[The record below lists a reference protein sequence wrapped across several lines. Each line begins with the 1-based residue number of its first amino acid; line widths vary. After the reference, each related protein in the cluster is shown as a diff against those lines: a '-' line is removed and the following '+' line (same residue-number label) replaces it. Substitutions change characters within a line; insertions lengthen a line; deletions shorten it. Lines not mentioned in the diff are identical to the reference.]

1 MAYNLALE
9 HEMGYRFKEVAANG
23 GSVKICMN
31 AIRLRLSVKSC
42 SFRTRQIG
50 TLRLEKISGRI
61 C

>member
-9 HEMGYRFKEVAANG
+9 HEMGYRFKEVAANS

-31 AIRLRLSVKSC
+31 AIRLRLSVKSF
-42 SFRTRQIG
+42 SFRSRQIRS
-50 TLRLEKISGRI
+50 LRLEKISGRI